1 MLNTSGQLAT
11 NQDTTSM
18 NALTPDPAQK
28 LSHIAKKGAG
38 FAVALGVLTLL
49 LGMFAIGS
57 PLIIGIAIQYLVGAS
72 LLVGGIF
79 QILHSFQGGGH
90 RRPIFA
96 FLSGLLAVI
105 CGGIMFSQPLT
116 GLSVLTLILIGYF
129 VADGLVKIIY
139 AFKHKPAKGWGWLLI
154 SGIITLL
161 LGLFIWR
168 DWPLSGA
175 WAIGVLFGVNLIFD
189 GWAMIFTGTAVRRVI
204 KTMEPNS
211 AKD

>member
-1 MLNTSGQLAT
+1 MS
-11 NQDTTSM
+11 
-18 NALTPDPAQK
+18 TPETDSSID
-28 LSHIAKKGAG
+28 LSKTVKKGAG
-38 FAVALGVLTLL
+38 WVVGLGVLTIL

-72 LLVGGIF
+72 LLIGGIF
-79 QILHSFQGGGH
+79 QILHAFQGGG
-90 RRPIFA
+90 RRKPVMA

-105 CGGIMFSQPLT
+105 CGGVMFSQPMT

-129 VADGLVKIIY
+129 VADGLVKIVY
-139 AFKHKPAKGWGWLLI
+139 AFNHKPEPGWGWLLV

-175 WAIGVLFGVNLIFD
+175 WAIGVLFGINLIFD
-189 GWAMIFTGTAVRRVI
+189 GWAMIFTGSAVRGVM
-204 KTMEPNS
+204 KSMEPEP
-211 AKD
+211 AD